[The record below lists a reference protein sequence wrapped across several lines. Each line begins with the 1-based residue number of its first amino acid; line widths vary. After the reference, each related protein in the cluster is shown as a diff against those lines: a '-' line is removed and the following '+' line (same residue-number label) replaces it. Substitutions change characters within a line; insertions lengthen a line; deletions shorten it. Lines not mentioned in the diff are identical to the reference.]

1 MWLTTALPTAPL
13 HLLQDLAYRQ
23 SESSDLGISLP
34 PPDELA
40 DVSPLPLPLSFLLQS
55 GIVSLDAL
63 PSADQQALKA
73 VIATDLDLYATAD
86 SKSGTSVE
94 AITISR
100 SGMDTLAM
108 MSLAASTEIRWA
120 TQTQEWTG
128 EAEWK
133 GRLSFYD
140 IWRISA
146 ALEERTF
153 KQGKGI
159 VLIAE

>member
-1 MWLTTALPTAPL
+1 MWLTTALPAAPL

-40 DVSPLPLPLSFLLQS
+40 DVSPLPLSLSFLLQS

-63 PSADQQALKA
+63 PNADQQALKA
-73 VIATDLDLYATAD
+73 VIASDLDLYATAE
-86 SKSGTSVE
+86 SKAATSVE
-94 AITISR
+94 AITISK
-100 SGMDTLAM
+100 SGMDTLAL
-108 MSLAASTEIRWA
+108 MSLAVSTEIRWA

-146 ALEERTF
+146 ALEERTSR
-153 KQGKGI
+153 QGKGM